1 MTRTALIAAA
11 STIAVALVWWS
22 RSPEPRADFVFVN
35 PSDIHTLDP
44 ARMSWTSDF
53 RVALNLWE
61 GLATMDARTAEP
73 IAGAAEF
80 PPERS
85 PDGRTLT
92 FHLRPDARW
101 SNGDPVQ
108 ASDFIRGWR
117 RSMEPGTAADYIVL
131 FADHI
136 RGARGY
142 VTWRTDGVRLLTA
155 LSRLAEGWPITDEQI
170 GVIRDLP
177 EVASYMAT
185 SVPPDHTSA
194 PTNETPNRAWLDDA
208 TRAGM
213 DWPAVHRAALT
224 AHANEMDDRFAAVGF
239 EAVDAHTLRVTLVE
253 PCSYFG
259 DLAASP
265 PFLPC
270 HESIERLRLGRDGLP
285 LTAEGLVVY
294 DPKWT
299 KPSASTPDYPGL
311 ITNGPYSLGDWH
323 FKRRARLVANVHYHS
338 AADVRCLI
346 VDMLVIPNV
355 DAALIAYESGQI
367 DLLPGLDVPYD
378 HELARLAMSGE
389 RPDIKLLPTLA
400 TFFLNFNCL
409 TAEVNGRPNPFVD
422 RRVRRA
428 FSLAIDRR
436 IIVEEVLRRGD
447 RVARSLVPPV
457 SIPGYEPPLA
467 PPPDPEAARQAL
479 VDAGYDSSNPLGP
492 VELLYT
498 TADERVCQAMAR
510 MWEETLG
517 VRVELRSK
525 ESRTFANDKAA
536 RRYMISRGNWYADY
550 NDPTTF
556 LDILATDNGNNDS
569 GYSNPAYDE
578 KLSEARSELDPGKRA
593 ALLREAEAMIVAEDF
608 PILPLLHPSTPV
620 AIRPGVTGLYPN
632 PRLWFPLSRAEVQ
645 R

>member
-1 MTRTALIAAA
+1 MTRTLMIAAA
-11 STIAVALVWWS
+11 FALAVALIWWS
-22 RSPEPRADFVFVN
+22 RSSDPRADLVFVN

-61 GLATMDARTAEP
+61 GLTTMDARTAEP
-73 IAGAAEF
+73 VAGAAEF
-80 PPERS
+80 PPHRS
-85 PDGRTLT
+85 TDGRTLT
-92 FHLRPDARW
+92 FRLRPNARW

-108 ASDFIRGWR
+108 AGDFIRGWR

-131 FADHI
+131 FTDNIH
-136 RGARGY
+136 GAREY
-142 VTWRTDGVRLLTA
+142 VAWRTEAVRLLTA
-155 LSRLAEGWPITDEQI
+155 LSRLAEGWSISDEQA
-170 GVIRDLP
+170 GMIRTSLW
-177 EVASYMAT
+177 VASHLAA
-185 SVPPDHTSA
+185 SA
-194 PTNETPNRAWLDDA
+194 RSRRDDA
-208 TRAGM
+208 TASDLSNGEWTQFASRAGI
-213 DWPAVHRAALT
+213 DWRDLHRAALT
-224 AHANEMDDRFAAVGF
+224 AHAKEMDDRFAAVGL
-239 EAVDAHTLRVTLVE
+239 EAVDPRTLRVTLVE
-253 PCSYFG
+253 PCSYFA

-270 HESIERLRLGRDGLP
+270 HESIERLRLGHDGLP

-299 KPSASTPDYPGL
+299 KPRALASGYPGL

-323 FKRRARLVANVHYHS
+323 FKRRARLVANSHYH
-338 AADVRCLI
+338 AAAEVRCRI

-355 DAALIAYESGQI
+355 DAALIAYEAGQI
-367 DLLPGLDVPYD
+367 DLLPSLDVPYD
-378 HELARLAMSGE
+378 HELARLALSGE
-389 RPDIKLLPTLA
+389 RPDIQLCPTLA
-400 TFFLNFNCL
+400 TFFLNFNCR
-409 TAEVNGRPNPFVD
+409 TREVNGRPNPFVD

-436 IIVEEVLRRGD
+436 VIVDEVLRRGD
-447 RVARSLVPPV
+447 RVARSLVPPG

-479 VDAGYDSSNPLGP
+479 VDAGYDGANPLGP

-498 TADERVCQAMAR
+498 IADERVCQALAR

-556 LDILATDNGNNDS
+556 LDILATNNGNNDS
-569 GYSNPAYDE
+569 GYSNPEYDG
-578 KLSEARSELDPGKRA
+578 KLAAARTELDPVRRA
-593 ALLREAEAMIVAEDF
+593 SLLREAEAIIVEDDM

-620 AIRPGVTGLYPN
+620 AIRPGVTGLHPN
-632 PRLWFPLSRAEVQ
+632 PRLWFPFGRAEV
-645 R
+645 RR